1 MTRVLVTVVLA
12 TVAAFAQ
19 NLTPEQK
26 EADFRYLASQFV
38 TYYAPL
44 DWKKQFLRVDGLDI
58 KAWLERIKQTK
69 TDLEYYDVCV
79 EYVASFQDTH
89 SLYVLPSNFVAR
101 LGISVDLYDNT

>member
-1 MTRVLVTVVLA
+1 MTRVLVTAVLA

-58 KAWLERIKQTK
+58 KAWLEARQANEDRPRI
-69 TDLEYYDVCV
+69 LRRLRRVCGV
-79 EYVASFQDTH
+79 VPGHALVVRASVKFCRAPWNRRGP
-89 SLYVLPSNFVAR
+89 VR
-101 LGISVDLYDNT
+101 